1 MDKNSII
8 TYIMTTPYN
17 TNWSVLSTMLG
28 AGDWSKLKA
37 YVENTSHNM
46 NRRVLEALVG
56 GVGGAAIV
64 CEAIVCEA
72 VVG

>member
-8 TYIMTTPYN
+8 TYIMTTPHN

-37 YVENTSHNM
+37 YVETTPHNM